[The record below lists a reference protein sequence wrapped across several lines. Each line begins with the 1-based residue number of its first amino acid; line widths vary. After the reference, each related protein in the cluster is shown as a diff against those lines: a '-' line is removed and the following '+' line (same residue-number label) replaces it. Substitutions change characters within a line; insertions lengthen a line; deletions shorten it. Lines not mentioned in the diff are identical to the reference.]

1 MKRKFSQRCRDLM
14 VTAWSAAV
22 QEQLRLWAEE
32 LDQQADALERLS
44 APKVSEP
51 PENVSAKPATQD
63 ASAWPKKLV
72 TSASRRVPDDGSIL
86 S

>member
-14 VTAWSAAV
+14 LTAWSAAV

-44 APKVSEP
+44 AAKVSEP
-51 PENVSAKPATQD
+51 PENISAKPAT
-63 ASAWPKKLV
+63 
-72 TSASRRVPDDGSIL
+72 
-86 S
+86 

>member
-1 MKRKFSQRCRDLM
+1 MKRKFAQRCRELM
-14 VTAWSAAV
+14 LTAWSAAV

-51 PENVSAKPATQD
+51 PENVSAKPAT
-63 ASAWPKKLV
+63 A
-72 TSASRRVPDDGSIL
+72 L
-86 S
+86 ST